1 MGDVIWTS
9 AGQLHA
15 TWVAHAVAATGGAMC
30 LQRTTLR
37 TLLGAEAREAQSVL
51 LPALGTGIG
60 EVPMDLAAM
69 QMLEAIRTFAA
80 LQPMQTRTVGIVLY
94 DERALKRWRIIMHS
108 I

>member
-1 MGDVIWTS
+1 
-9 AGQLHA
+9 
-15 TWVAHAVAATGGAMC
+15 MC